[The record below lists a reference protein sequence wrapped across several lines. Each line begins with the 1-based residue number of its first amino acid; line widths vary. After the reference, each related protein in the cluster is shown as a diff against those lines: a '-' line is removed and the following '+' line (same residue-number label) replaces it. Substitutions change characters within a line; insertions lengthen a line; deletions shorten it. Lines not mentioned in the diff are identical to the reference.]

1 MTRLV
6 VPGCGLGRRLPAAAS
21 AARPSH
27 HPASGRG
34 WSPG

>member
-1 MTRLV
+1 MTRFV

-21 AARPSH
+21 AARPG
-27 HPASGRG
+27 HPVGRG